1 MFHGANLFRSLDDCY
16 FRGFI
21 LGKILRL
28 VINRLGIVLLISIIV
43 FSIPQQKFP
52 FDPIHTVICSE
63 TLPAIYPKLNYSTFL
78 GGEDG
83 GENGRGIAMT
93 ADGSYYVT
101 GQTKSSDFPTQNAY
115 DNTLNGNNDA
125 VVTKF
130 ACNNSLIWS
139 TYLGGGGQVD
149 IAQDIAVAADG
160 SCYVTGET
168 TSSDFPTKN
177 AFDNTFNGGLTDAFV
192 TKFAANGSLLW
203 STYLGGGGDWDIG
216 QSIAVASDGSCYV
229 TGETTSTDFPTLNA
243 YDSMYN
249 GGNFDIF
256 LTKFASNG
264 TLLWSSYFGG
274 NRIDVGY
281 GIAVTSDGSFYI
293 TGFTTSPDFPTQNA
307 YDTTQNGDWDVYLS
321 KFDKNCSLLWST
333 YLGGIYWDEAWGVA
347 TASDGSCYVTGYTDS
362 PDFPTQHGY
371 NNTYGMGGDAFL
383 TKFASNGSL
392 LWSSFLGGSGGER
405 VYDVA
410 ATSDGSCYVAG
421 YTGSENFPTLN
432 AYDDSKAHGFDTFVM
447 KFSSTGSLF
456 WSTYLGGNSTDK
468 GYGIAAAENG
478 SCYII
483 GKTWSTEF
491 PTLNA
496 YDNTTNDYSDM
507 FIVKFV
513 DTLIPATPPTQ
524 PSTVPGFLV
533 FIVVMPALAFIPVIA
548 LILYKKRT

>member
-1 MFHGANLFRSLDDCY
+1 MVKSSQLKLNS
-16 FRGFI
+16 
-21 LGKILRL
+21 
-28 VINRLGIVLLISIIV
+28 LGIVLLVSIIG
-43 FSIPQQKFP
+43 FSIPQQKFS
-52 FDPIHTVICSE
+52 FVSTHTVTYSE
-63 TLPAIYPKLNYSTFL
+63 SLPAIYPKLNYSTFL

-83 GENGRGIAMT
+83 GENGRGIAVT
-93 ADGSYYVT
+93 ADGCYYVT
-101 GQTKSSDFPTQNAY
+101 GQTKSSDYPTQNAY
-115 DNTLNGNNDA
+115 DNTLNGSNDA

-130 ACNNSLIWS
+130 ASNNSLIWS

-149 IAQDIAVAADG
+149 IAQDIAVATDGSCYITGRTTSSDFPTKNAFDDTFNGGYTDAFVTKFAVNGSLLWSTYLGGGGDLDVGHSIAVATDG

-168 TSSDFPTKN
+168 TSSDFPT
-177 AFDNTFNGGLTDAFV
+177 
-192 TKFAANGSLLW
+192 
-203 STYLGGGGDWDIG
+203 
-216 QSIAVASDGSCYV
+216 
-229 TGETTSTDFPTLNA
+229 LNA
-243 YDSMYN
+243 YESTYN

-256 LTKFASNG
+256 FTKFASNG

-274 NRIDVGY
+274 SRIDVGY

-347 TASDGSCYVTGYTDS
+347 ATSDGSCYVTGYTDS
-362 PDFPTQHGY
+362 PDFPTQYGF

-392 LWSSFLGGSGGER
+392 LWSSFLGGSSGER
-405 VYDVA
+405 GYDVA

-421 YTGSENFPTLN
+421 YTASENFPTLN
-432 AYDDSKAHGFDTFVM
+432 AYDDSKAHGYDAFVM

-456 WSTYLGGNSTDK
+456 WSTYLGGNSTDE
-468 GYGIAAAENG
+468 GYGIATAENG

-483 GKTWSTEF
+483 GKTWSADF
-491 PTLNA
+491 PTFNP
-496 YDNTTNDYSDM
+496 YDNTTSDYGDM

-513 DTLIPATPPTQ
+513 DSPL
-524 PSTVPGFLV
+524 PSTPSTHTHTIDGFLV
-533 FIVVMPALAFIPVIA
+533 FIAVMPLIAFIPVII
-548 LILYKKRT
+548 LIFSKKRK